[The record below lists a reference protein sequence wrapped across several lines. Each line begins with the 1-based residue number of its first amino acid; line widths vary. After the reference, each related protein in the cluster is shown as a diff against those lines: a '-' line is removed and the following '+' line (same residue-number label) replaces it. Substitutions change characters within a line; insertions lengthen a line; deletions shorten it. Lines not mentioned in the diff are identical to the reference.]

1 MPHECEVVVASLHPL
16 GFTPQDQTRNILIH
30 SQDVRLSTAYTGVH
44 RVHTVHKKV
53 KKPSTASI
61 LSIACPRQGGFHP
74 ICTRIAHDKRKTIGK
89 GDSNNWKEI
98 TKIIIKKENDCYL
111 ITIERNRKTVVTI
124 INTVMIRA
132 SKFCSGEF
140 TQLPMRRLLF
150 TSFIK

>member
-1 MPHECEVVVASLHPL
+1 MHGTVH
-16 GFTPQDQTRNILIH
+16 
-30 SQDVRLSTAYTGVH
+30 RLSERLQSPYSPKNGGK
-44 RVHTVHKKV
+44 TVHSV
-53 KKPSTASI
+53 HIVQS
-61 LSIACPRQGGFHP
+61 FHP
-74 ICTRIAHDKRKTIGK
+74 GCTRIAHDKRKTIGK

-132 SKFCSGEF
+132 SRFCSGEF
-140 TQLPMRRLLF
+140 TQLPMRRLLL